1 MRVAAIDIGTNTVRL
16 LVADVAD
23 GEMHAI
29 DRGRAIT
36 RLGQGVDA
44 GRRFHPE
51 AIERTVEA
59 IDAFAARAEMSGAE
73 YIRIVG
79 TSAVRDAA
87 DRDAFAELVHERT
100 RTRLEVLTGSDEGR
114 IAYLGAT
121 SGLPNEDYVVCDVG
135 GGSTEL
141 STAHGSTSLDIGS
154 VRLKERCLSGDPPSA
169 AEVRDARAVVRVAL
183 DLVLLPMQGQLV
195 GVAGT
200 ITTLTAL
207 ILGLVTY
214 DSDLVHRA
222 TVSRASVTE
231 WSERLLRMGA
241 EEIMGLGPVERGRA
255 DVIGGGAL
263 VVGSVMERWGF
274 AEMLVSERDIL
285 DGLVLDLVENS

>member
-1 MRVAAIDIGTNTVRL
+1 MRVAAIDVGTNTVRL
-16 LVADVAD
+16 LVVDVVG
-23 GEMHAI
+23 GEMHVI

-51 AIERTVEA
+51 AVERTVEA
-59 IDAFAARAEMSGAE
+59 IDGYAARAKMSGAE
-73 YIRIVG
+73 HVRIVG
-79 TSAVRDAA
+79 TSAVRDAT
-87 DRDAFAELVHERT
+87 DREAFADLVHERT
-100 RTRLEVLTGSDEGR
+100 RTRLEVLSGSDEGR

-121 SGLPNEDYVVCDVG
+121 SGLPDGDYVVCDVG

-141 STAHGSTSLDIGS
+141 SMTRGSTSLDIGS
-154 VRLKERCLSGDPPSA
+154 VRLKERCLCGDPPSA
-169 AEVRDARAVVRVAL
+169 TEVAGARAVVSAALDSVAL
-183 DLVLLPMQGQLV
+183 QIHGHLV

-207 ILGLVTY
+207 ILGLATY

-222 TVSRASVTE
+222 IVSRASVTE
-231 WSERLLRMGA
+231 WSERLLGLRA
-241 EEIMGLGPVERGRA
+241 DEIVALGPVERGRA
-255 DVIGGGAL
+255 DVIGGGAMI
-263 VVGSVMERWGF
+263 VRSVMERWGF

-285 DGLVLDLVENS
+285 DGLVLDLALDR